1 LVAPLVAYEFINIPM
16 PNLHP
21 SLAALLDFSG
31 QTVVITG
38 ANRGLGKAMAA
49 RFWQAGANVALLARN
64 QSELDNAVAELRGER
79 DDADGLYSA
88 SVDVAVTEQVDLAA
102 KEILAKWQ
110 RVDVLINNAGIV
122 SPGSYDKIDLDEWD
136 RLLNANLTGSYRMV
150 RAFAPTMQQQ
160 RSGRIINISSITAQT
175 GGVSGGVHYAA
186 AKGGMLAM
194 TKTLARDLAPYNI
207 TVNSITPGQIDSR
220 PNMLNDEARHR
231 IEAMI
236 PLGRL
241 GHVDDIAYAAL
252 FLASPMAAYI
262 TGFTLDI
269 NGGLLKR

>member
-1 LVAPLVAYEFINIPM
+1 M
-16 PNLHP
+16 TNLHP
-21 SLAALLDFSG
+21 SLAALLDFKG
-31 QTVVITG
+31 QVVVITG
-38 ANRGLGKAMAA
+38 ANRGLGKAMAE
-49 RFWQAGANVALLARN
+49 RFWQAGAKVALLART
-64 QSELDNAVAELRGER
+64 QAQLDTVAAELLTQRNNPT
-79 DDADGLYSA
+79 GLVSA
-88 SVDVAVTEQVDLAA
+88 SVDVGDSDQVTQAA
-102 KEILAKWQ
+102 TQILAQWG

-122 SPGSYDKIDLDEWD
+122 SPGDYDKIDLDEWD
-136 RLLNANLTGSYRMV
+136 RILNANLTGAYRMV
-150 RAFAPTMQQQ
+150 RAFAPTMKEQ

-186 AKGGMLAM
+186 SKGGMLAM
-194 TKTLARDLAPYNI
+194 TKTLSRDFAPYNI

-220 PNMLNDEARHR
+220 GDMLSSESRQR

-262 TGFTLDI
+262 TGATLDV

>member
-1 LVAPLVAYEFINIPM
+1 M

-21 SLAALLDFSG
+21 SLATLLDFSG

-79 DDADGLYSA
+79 DDPDGLYSA
-88 SVDVAVTEQVDLAA
+88 SVDVAVTKQVDQAA
-102 KEILAKWQ
+102 KEILARWQ

-160 RSGRIINISSITAQT
+160 HSGRIINISSITAQT
-175 GGVSGGVHYAA
+175 GGVSGGVHYSA

-220 PNMLNDEARHR
+220 PNMLSEESRQR

-241 GHVDDIAYAAL
+241 GHVDDIAYAAM
-252 FLASPMAAYI
+252 FLASPMAGYI
-262 TGFTLDI
+262 TGFTLDV

>member
-1 LVAPLVAYEFINIPM
+1 MSNHQSP
-16 PNLHP
+16 
-21 SLAALLDFSG
+21 LAALLDFRG
-31 QTVVITG
+31 QVVVITG

-49 RFWQAGANVALLARN
+49 RFWQAGAKVALLARD
-64 QSELDNAVAELRGER
+64 QSALDAVAAELLGER
-79 DDADGLYSA
+79 DEPESLYQS
-88 SVDVAVTEQVDLAA
+88 SVDVALTGDVERAA
-102 KEILAKWQ
+102 TQILAKWG

-122 SPGSYDKIDLDEWD
+122 SGGTYDKIDLDEWE
-136 RLLNANLTGSYRMV
+136 RVLNANLTGAYRMV

-160 RSGRIINISSITAQT
+160 YSGRIINISSITAQT

-186 AKGGMLAM
+186 SKGGMLAM
-194 TKTLARDLAPYNI
+194 TKTLSRDLAPYNV

-220 PNMLNDEARHR
+220 GDMLSDEARQR

-252 FLASPMAAYI
+252 FLASPMASYI
-262 TGFTLDI
+262 TGFTLDV

>member
-1 LVAPLVAYEFINIPM
+1 MSNHQSP
-16 PNLHP
+16 
-21 SLAALLDFSG
+21 LAALLDFRG
-31 QTVVITG
+31 QVVVITG

-49 RFWQAGANVALLARN
+49 RFWQAGAKVALLARD
-64 QSELDNAVAELRGER
+64 QSALDAVAAELLAER
-79 DDADGLYSA
+79 DDPGGLYWA
-88 SVDVAVTEQVDLAA
+88 RLDVAVTDDVERVAA
-102 KEILAKWQ
+102 EILTKWG

-122 SPGSYDKIDLDEWD
+122 SGGTYDKIDLDEWE
-136 RLLNANLTGSYRMV
+136 RVLNANLTGAYRMV

-160 RSGRIINISSITAQT
+160 YSGRIINISSITAQT

-186 AKGGMLAM
+186 SKGGMLAM
-194 TKTLARDLAPYNI
+194 TKTLSRDLAPYNV

-220 PNMLNDEARHR
+220 GDMLSDEARQR

-252 FLASPMAAYI
+252 FLASPMASYI
-262 TGFTLDI
+262 TGFTLDV

>member
-1 LVAPLVAYEFINIPM
+1 VLV
-16 PNLHP
+16 
-21 SLAALLDFSG
+21 
-31 QTVVITG
+31 
-38 ANRGLGKAMAA
+38 
-49 RFWQAGANVALLARN
+49 
-64 QSELDNAVAELRGER
+64 
-79 DDADGLYSA
+79 A
-88 SVDVAVTEQVDLAA
+88 SVDVADDEQVTRAV
-102 KEILAKWQ
+102 EQIVAKWG
-110 RVDVLINNAGIV
+110 RVDVLINNAAII
-122 SPGSYDKIDLDEWD
+122 SPGDYEKIDLAEWE
-136 RLLNANLTGSYRMV
+136 RILNANLTGAYRMV
-150 RAFAPTMQQQ
+150 RAVAPTMQQQ

-186 AKGGMLAM
+186 SKGGMLAM
-194 TKTLARDLAPYNI
+194 TKTLARDFARDNI

-220 PNMLNDEARHR
+220 ADMLSDEARRH

-262 TGFTLDI
+262 TGATLDV

>member
-1 LVAPLVAYEFINIPM
+1 M

-31 QTVVITG
+31 QVVVITG
-38 ANRGLGKAMAA
+38 ANRGLGKAMAT

-64 QSELDNAVAELRGER
+64 QADLTPWLSELRSQR

-88 SVDVAVTEQVDLAA
+88 SVDVAKTDQVNHAA
-102 KEILAKWQ
+102 AQILAKWG

-122 SPGSYDKIDLDEWD
+122 SPGAYDKIDLDEWE
-136 RLLNANLTGSYRMV
+136 RILNANLTGAYRMV
-150 RAFAPTMQQQ
+150 RALPPPCNSSAA
-160 RSGRIINISSITAQT
+160 GASSIFHRSRRRQVVSL
-175 GGVSGGVHYAA
+175 GVSIIRLPKVGYS
-186 AKGGMLAM
+186 AM

-220 PNMLNDEARHR
+220 ADMLSDESRQH

-252 FLASPMAAYI
+252 FLASPMASYI
-262 TGFTLDI
+262 TGTTLDV

>member
-1 LVAPLVAYEFINIPM
+1 MTDPIL
-16 PNLHP
+16 P
-21 SLAALLDFSG
+21 SKLGDLLDFRG

-38 ANRGLGKAMAA
+38 ANRGLGKAMAE

-64 QSELDNAVAELRGER
+64 QDALDQAVQELLIVRNAPEGI
-79 DDADGLYSA
+79 YSA
-88 SVDVAVTEQVDLAA
+88 SVDIAETTQVERAA
-102 KEILAKWQ
+102 QAILDKWG

-122 SPGSYDKIDLDEWD
+122 SPGAYDKITLDEWD
-136 RLLNANLTGSYRMV
+136 RILNANLTGTYRMV
-150 RAFAPTMQQQ
+150 RAFAPTMQRQH
-160 RSGRIINISSITAQT
+160 SGRIINISSISAQT
-175 GGVSGGVHYAA
+175 GGVYGGVHYSAS
-186 AKGGMLAM
+186 KGGMLAM
-194 TKTLARDLAPYNI
+194 TKTLSRDLAPYNV
-207 TVNSITPGQIDSR
+207 TVNSIAPGQIDSR
-220 PNMLNDEARHR
+220 ENYFDEATRQR

-262 TGFTLDI
+262 TGTTIDV

>member
-1 LVAPLVAYEFINIPM
+1 M

-21 SLAALLDFSG
+21 TLAALLDFTG

-38 ANRGLGKAMAA
+38 ANRGLGKAMAL

-64 QSELDNAVAELRGER
+64 QDALHAVIAELRSQR
-79 DDADGLYSA
+79 DDPNGIFNA
-88 SVDVAVTEQVDLAA
+88 SVDVGSTDQVNQAA
-102 KEILAKWQ
+102 AQILAKWN
-110 RVDVLINNAGIV
+110 RVDVLINNAGLV
-122 SPGSYDKIDLDEWD
+122 SPGSYDKINLNEWD
-136 RLLNANLTGSYRMV
+136 RLLNANLTGAFRMV

-186 AKGGMLAM
+186 SKGGMLAM

-220 PNMLNDEARHR
+220 GDMLSGEARQR
-231 IEAMI
+231 IENMI

-241 GHVDDIAYAAL
+241 GHVDDIANAAL
-252 FLASPMAAYI
+252 FLASPMSSYI
-262 TGFTLDI
+262 TGATLDV

>member
-1 LVAPLVAYEFINIPM
+1 MSNHQSP
-16 PNLHP
+16 
-21 SLAALLDFSG
+21 LAALLDFCG
-31 QTVVITG
+31 QVVVITG

-49 RFWQAGANVALLARN
+49 RFWQAGAKVALLARD
-64 QSELDNAVAELRGER
+64 QSALDAVAAELLGER
-79 DDADGLYSA
+79 DEPESLYQS
-88 SVDVAVTEQVDLAA
+88 SVDVALTGDVERAA
-102 KEILAKWQ
+102 TQILAKWG

-122 SPGSYDKIDLDEWD
+122 SGGTYDKIDLDEWE
-136 RLLNANLTGSYRMV
+136 RVLNANLTGAYRMV

-160 RSGRIINISSITAQT
+160 YSGRIINISSITAQT

-186 AKGGMLAM
+186 SKGGMLAM
-194 TKTLARDLAPYNI
+194 TKTLSRDLAPYNV
-207 TVNSITPGQIDSR
+207 TVNSITPGQIESR
-220 PNMLNDEARHR
+220 GDMLSDEERQR

-252 FLASPMAAYI
+252 FLASPMASYI
-262 TGFTLDI
+262 TGFTLDV

>member
-1 LVAPLVAYEFINIPM
+1 M
-16 PNLHP
+16 PNLH
-21 SLAALLDFSG
+21 SDLATLLDFSG
-31 QTVVITG
+31 QTVIITG
-38 ANRGLGKAMAA
+38 ANRGLGKAMAL

-64 QSELDNAVAELRGER
+64 QEALAAVHAELLTHRNEP
-79 DDADGLYSA
+79 DGLYVA
-88 SVDVAVTEQVDLAA
+88 SVDVAISEQVDEVA
-102 KEILAKWQ
+102 KQILGKWG
-110 RVDVLINNAGIV
+110 RADVLINNAGIV

-150 RAFAPTMQQQ
+150 RAFAPTMQEQ

-194 TKTLARDLAPYNI
+194 TKTLSRDLAPYNV
-207 TVNSITPGQIDSR
+207 TVNSIAPGQIDSR
-220 PNMLNDEARHR
+220 GDTMPAETRKRLES
-231 IEAMI
+231 MI

-252 FLASPMAAYI
+252 FLASPMGAYI
-262 TGFTLDI
+262 TGFTLDV

>member
-1 LVAPLVAYEFINIPM
+1 M
-16 PNLHP
+16 PNTNP
-21 SLAALLDFSG
+21 SLATLLDFSG
-31 QTVVITG
+31 KVVVITG

-49 RFWQAGANVALLARN
+49 RFWQAGAKVALLARN
-64 QSELDNAVAELRGER
+64 QTDLDTVASALRAQR
-79 DDADGLYSA
+79 DDPNALFSA
-88 SVDVAVTEQVDLAA
+88 SVDVANTEQVNQAA
-102 KEILAKWQ
+102 EQILAKWNG
-110 RVDVLINNAGIV
+110 VDILINNAGIV

-136 RLLNANLTGSYRMV
+136 RLLNANLTGAYRLV

-160 RSGRIINISSITAQT
+160 RSGRIINVSSITAQT
-175 GGVSGGVHYAA
+175 GGVSGGIHYSAS
-186 AKGGMLAM
+186 KGGLLAM

-220 PNMLNDEARHR
+220 TDMLNDESRQR

-241 GHVDDIAYAAL
+241 GHVDDIAFAAL
-252 FLASPMAAYI
+252 FLASPMASYI
-262 TGFTLDI
+262 TGTTLDV

>member
-1 LVAPLVAYEFINIPM
+1 M

-21 SLAALLDFSG
+21 TLAALLDFSG

-38 ANRGLGKAMAA
+38 ANRGLGKAMAS
-49 RFWQAGANVALLARN
+49 RFWQAGANVALLARK
-64 QSELDNAVAELRGER
+64 QADLDAVATELQSQR
-79 DDADGLYSA
+79 DAPDALFNA
-88 SVDVAVTEQVDLAA
+88 SVDVASTEQVNQAA
-102 KEILAKWQ
+102 EQILAKWK
-110 RVDVLINNAGIV
+110 RVDVLINNAGLV

-136 RLLNANLTGSYRMV
+136 RLLNANLTGAYRMV
-150 RAFAPTMQQQ
+150 RAFAPTMQKQ
-160 RSGRIINISSITAQT
+160 RSGRIINVSSITAQT

-186 AKGGMLAM
+186 SKGGMLAM

-220 PNMLNDEARHR
+220 GDMLSGEARQR
-231 IEAMI
+231 LEKMI

-252 FLASPMAAYI
+252 FLASPMASYI
-262 TGFTLDI
+262 TGTTLDV

>member
-1 LVAPLVAYEFINIPM
+1 M
-16 PNLHP
+16 PNLDS

-38 ANRGLGKAMAA
+38 ANRGLGKAMAS

-64 QSELDNAVAELRGER
+64 QSDLDAVVAELRGQR
-79 DDADGLYSA
+79 PAADAIYSA
-88 SVDVAVTEQVDLAA
+88 SVDVANTDQVNQAA
-102 KEILAKWQ
+102 QEILAKWG
-110 RVDVLINNAGIV
+110 RVDVLVNNAGLV

-136 RLLNANLTGSYRMV
+136 RILNANLTGAFRLV
-150 RAFAPTMQQQ
+150 RAFAPAMQQQ

-175 GGVSGGVHYAA
+175 GGVSGGVHYSAS
-186 AKGGMLAM
+186 KGGMLAM

-220 PNMLNDEARHR
+220 GDMMSAEARQR

-262 TGFTLDI
+262 TGTTLDV